1 MELIIFRQ
9 IIFFMLPEKVGMSL
23 NPSRVAI
30 SFPCIVG
37 SRPNLILVSTF
48 ENSFIP
54 FLHFVSFHFGFYSF
68 LFDSRGNGKKK
79 ELLHVKS
86 VSLLWSITKLDYF
99 F

>member
-54 FLHFVSFHFGFYSF
+54 FLLLVSIRFYSIPEAME
-68 LFDSRGNGKKK
+68 KKK
-79 ELLHVKS
+79 NFYMLK
-86 VSLLWSITKLDYF
+86 VSLFCSL
-99 F
+99 

>member
-9 IIFFMLPEKVGMSL
+9 KKKVGMSL

-68 LFDSRGNGKKK
+68 LFDSRGNEKKK

-86 VSLLWSITKLDYF
+86 VSLL
-99 F
+99 